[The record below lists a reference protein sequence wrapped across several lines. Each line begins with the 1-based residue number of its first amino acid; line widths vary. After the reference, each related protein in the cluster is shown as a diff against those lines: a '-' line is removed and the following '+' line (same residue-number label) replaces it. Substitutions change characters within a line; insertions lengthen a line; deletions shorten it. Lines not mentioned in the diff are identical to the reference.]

1 MTQVTVAPITSRAKR
16 LPTEVLVSH
25 TNVRQIRWLLPDQ
38 EAALTRAIGYAF
50 DLYGGFG
57 SSPRGWGLVT

>member
-1 MTQVTVAPITSRAKR
+1 MTQVTVAPITSRAKG
-16 LPTEVLVSH
+16 LPKEVMVGH

-38 EAALTRAIGYAF
+38 ESALTRAIGYAF

-57 SSPRGWGLVT
+57 SDPWGGA